1 MAKDRRQK
9 AAEKRKKQKKKREVR
24 ERQKQTYRTAKKTE
38 SQRDAFGTTA
48 YCWPIL
54 YRRLSFEQMPNL
66 KENLSFADVDLH
78 SSLFPSQQ
86 LRHENNGGEVVTSLR
101 IDDCQEVPAKETTGK
116 VKYLRCQ
123 ASLAQQVLAG
133 TTYGDWYR
141 RQYGAEVKVE
151 EGEEWQE
158 EEFEFTLRLARYRP
172 TEIKKRN
179 RLMSSLE
186 YPPVLSNCWNVY
198 HIEIPQEI
206 QVDGN
211 ALQTDRIYEL
221 LFMLRIWTPILTSE
235 NYPLPGLSEINSR
248 IAQIEER
255 EALAAEV
262 LKIESAKTQEF
273 FAQCSNMDVEVREA
287 SKTAAES
294 KAAFEQAHQNV
305 ERLESEF
312 EKAQDDKESIGR
324 ELKRS
329 KREMYRLRD
338 VNANAQ
344 GALSQLRTQS
354 EASTTALG
362 EEFLKQCFREFKAAN
377 EFTRAYLLWERFVA
391 QRSLIT

>member
-1 MAKDRRQK
+1 
-9 AAEKRKKQKKKREVR
+9 
-24 ERQKQTYRTAKKTE
+24 
-38 SQRDAFGTTA
+38 
-48 YCWPIL
+48 
-54 YRRLSFEQMPNL
+54 
-66 KENLSFADVDLH
+66 
-78 SSLFPSQQ
+78 
-86 LRHENNGGEVVTSLR
+86 
-101 IDDCQEVPAKETTGK
+101 
-116 VKYLRCQ
+116 
-123 ASLAQQVLAG
+123 
-133 TTYGDWYR
+133 
-141 RQYGAEVKVE
+141 
-151 EGEEWQE
+151 
-158 EEFEFTLRLARYRP
+158 
-172 TEIKKRN
+172 
-179 RLMSSLE
+179 
-186 YPPVLSNCWNVY
+186 
-198 HIEIPQEI
+198 
-206 QVDGN
+206 
-211 ALQTDRIYEL
+211 
-221 LFMLRIWTPILTSE
+221 
-235 NYPLPGLSEINSR
+235 
-248 IAQIEER
+248 
-255 EALAAEV
+255 
-262 LKIESAKTQEF
+262 
-273 FAQCSNMDVEVREA
+273 MDVEVREA